1 MSKINRSKS
10 QQRGLSIIEMMIA
23 ITIGMVLI
31 AGIGQIFV
39 GSKQTYRVQ
48 NELARLQENGR
59 FAMDFLARDIRM
71 ADYWG
76 CAKGLTN
83 VVNNLNPAGAGYNS
97 VTHGFGD
104 GLSGTDGGGTASDT
118 IIMRMANPTAFP
130 VQSAGPQASG
140 NIQIAAGNP
149 LVQGEILVISDCT
162 GADIFQ
168 VTNANPGNTGTLVHN
183 TGNATA
189 PGNFN
194 ATNPGC
200 PGANAHCL
208 SHVYGSDAQIMQTI
222 VMSYFIQNDAGNNNT
237 PTLYR
242 QLGTA
247 TAEPLAEGVENMQI
261 LYGEDTDN
269 PQDYVA
275 NRYLVAGAA
284 GLDMDK
290 VVSVRVAILV
300 RTPNNNVNTTTDTTA
315 YNLAGT
321 SVTPTADKR
330 IRRVFTS
337 TIQIRNRGI

>member
-1 MSKINRSKS
+1 MSKISLSTS
-10 QQRGLSIIEMMIA
+10 QQRGLSLIEMMIA

-39 GSKQTYRVQ
+39 SSNQTYRVQ

-59 FAMDFLARDIRM
+59 FAMDFLSRDIRM

-83 VVNNLNPAGAGYNS
+83 VVNNLNPAGTGYNA
-97 VTHGFGD
+97 TIHGFSD
-104 GLSGTDGGGTASDT
+104 GLSGTDGGGSASDRIT
-118 IIMRMANPTAFP
+118 MSMANPTAFP
-130 VQSAGPQASG
+130 VQSAGPQASA
-140 NIQIAAGNP
+140 NIQIAANNP

-168 VTNANPGNTGTLVHN
+168 VTNANPGTGVLVHN

-194 ATNPGC
+194 PTNPGC

-208 SHVYGSDAQIMQTI
+208 SHVYGANAQIMQTI
-222 VMSYFIQNDAGNNNT
+222 VMSYFIQNDAGNGNT

-247 TAEPLAEGVENMQI
+247 AAEPLAEGVENMQI

-269 PQDYVA
+269 PQDFVA

-300 RTPNNNVNTTTDTTA
+300 RTPNDNVNTSTDNTQ

-321 SVTPTADKR
+321 LTAAAGDKR
-330 IRRVFTS
+330 LRRIFTS

>member
-1 MSKINRSKS
+1 MSKSSLSKS
-10 QQRGLSIIEMMIA
+10 QQRGLSMIEMMIA

-39 GSKQTYRVQ
+39 SSRQTYRVQ

-59 FAMDFLARDIRM
+59 FAMDFLSRDIRM

-76 CAKGLTN
+76 CAKGLGN
-83 VVNNLNPAGAGYNS
+83 VVNNLNPAGAGYNAT
-97 VTHGFGD
+97 VHGFGD
-104 GLSGTDGGGTASDT
+104 GLSGTDGGGSAADT
-118 IIMRMANPTAFP
+118 IILRMANPTAFP

-168 VTNANPGNTGTLVHN
+168 VTNANPGAGVLVHN
-183 TGNATA
+183 TGAATA

-194 ATNPGC
+194 PTNPGC

-208 SHVYGSDAQIMQTI
+208 SHVYGADAQIMQTI
-222 VMSYFIQNDAGNNNT
+222 VMSYFIQNDAGNGNT

-275 NRYLVAGAA
+275 NRYLAAGAA

-290 VVSVRVAILV
+290 VVSMRIAILV
-300 RTPNNNVNTTTDTTA
+300 RTPNDNVNTTTDTTA

-321 SVTPTADKR
+321 SVTPTADRR